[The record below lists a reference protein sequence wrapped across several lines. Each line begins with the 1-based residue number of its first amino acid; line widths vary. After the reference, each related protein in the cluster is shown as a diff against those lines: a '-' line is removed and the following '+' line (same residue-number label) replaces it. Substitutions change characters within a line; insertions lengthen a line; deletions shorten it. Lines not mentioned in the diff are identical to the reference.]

1 MTSPPSA
8 FLASNT
14 GFEYYGEENGKKK
27 KTKRRDNG
35 KGVSE
40 KESSYIISQWAFL
53 FWFT

>member
-27 KTKRRDNG
+27 KETM
-35 KGVSE
+35 E
-40 KESSYIISQWAFL
+40 KALLKNE
-53 FWFT
+53 

>member
-27 KTKRRDNG
+27 NKETM
-35 KGVSE
+35 E
-40 KESSYIISQWAFL
+40 KVLLKNE
-53 FWFT
+53 